1 MLNATLNTF
10 FYFSHSL
17 GFGNAL
23 YKPDLPGLLTEEKI
37 NKKNK
42 LFKFLSR
49 LTWYYKLFKFLSR
62 LTWYSLKKQNS
73 PLKTKP
79 EKTTGLTLCHITS
92 KAISQVVTQS
102 ENVAV
107 IIFTVIKNKNKQKQ
121 KRKRFILTKGVLS

>member
-37 NKKNK
+37 NKKN
-42 LFKFLSR
+42 
-49 LTWYYKLFKFLSR
+49 KLFKFLSR

-107 IIFTVIKNKNKQKQ
+107 IIFTVIKIKNKNRKK
-121 KRKRFILTKGVLS
+121 KRKRFILTKGVLSSYQPF